1 MKLKTP
7 IILFWNKKFIVL
19 PEEGISVYQISFPST
34 EVMLTML
41 SAKKGHRD
49 VPGWLMEADG
59 KFRDFRPAGV
69 RKSSIWPL
77 SKLAGLSKSEF
88 AISAPRAISVGEFSE
103 RLQEAKKNGVRDAQ
117 LSRLLAHLQQ
127 YNPEELVA
135 DKVLREWPL

>member
-1 MKLKTP
+1 MKPRK
-7 IILFWNKKFIVL
+7 
-19 PEEGISVYQISFPST
+19 ST
-34 EVMLTML
+34 ESIRYDHKRGFLIFTLT
-41 SAKKGHRD
+41 SQF
-49 VPGWLMEADG
+49 
-59 KFRDFRPAGV
+59 FR
-69 RKSSIWPL
+69 
-77 SKLAGLSKSEF
+77 EF